1 MDTGSVHT
9 EIVAKVATITFF
21 HPASNSLPS
30 ALLKKMT
37 EEIMALGRNENVQ
50 VIVLKSK
57 GEKTFCAGAS
67 FDELLAVDSREKG
80 TLFFMGFAHL
90 INALR
95 SCNKVVIG
103 LVQGK
108 AVGGGV
114 GLLAACDYC
123 LATEQAA
130 VKLSE
135 LFIGIGAFVIEPAV
149 TRKVGMAAFSN
160 LTLEA
165 TEWHS
170 AQWGLNK
177 GLFSKVFPS
186 IEEME
191 TAAEIL
197 STALASYSPDALLEM
212 KKVFWEGTEHWDTLL
227 AERAAISGKLVL
239 SKFTKQTLQKYKK

>member
-9 EIVAKVATITFF
+9 EIVAKVATLTFF

-37 EEIMALGRNENVQ
+37 DEIMALGRNENVQ

-67 FDELLAVDSREKG
+67 FDELLAVDSKEKG

-123 LATEQAA
+123 LATEQAS

-177 GLFSKVFPS
+177 GLFSKVFSS

-239 SKFTKQTLQKYKK
+239 SKFTKQTLQRYKR

>member
-9 EIVAKVATITFF
+9 EIVAKVATLTFF

-37 EEIMALGRNENVQ
+37 DEIMALGRNENVQ

-67 FDELLAVDSREKG
+67 FDELLAVDSKEKG

-123 LATEQAA
+123 LATEQVA

-149 TRKVGMAAFSN
+149 TRKVGIAAFSN

>member
-1 MDTGSVHT
+1 
-9 EIVAKVATITFF
+9 
-21 HPASNSLPS
+21 
-30 ALLKKMT
+30 
-37 EEIMALGRNENVQ
+37 
-50 VIVLKSK
+50 
-57 GEKTFCAGAS
+57 
-67 FDELLAVDSREKG
+67 
-80 TLFFMGFAHL
+80 MGFAHL

-123 LATEQAA
+123 LATEQAS

-149 TRKVGMAAFSN
+149 TRKVGMATFSN

-177 GLFSKVFPS
+177 GLFSKVFSS

-191 TAAEIL
+191 TAAELL

-239 SKFTKQTLQKYKK
+239 SKFTKQTLQKYKR

>member
-9 EIVAKVATITFF
+9 EIVAKVATLTFF

-37 EEIMALGRNENVQ
+37 DEIMALGRNENVQ

-67 FDELLAVDSREKG
+67 FDELLAVDSKEKG

-149 TRKVGMAAFSN
+149 TRKVGIAAFSN

>member
-9 EIVAKVATITFF
+9 EIVAKVATLTFF

-30 ALLKKMT
+30 NLLKKMT
-37 EEIMALGRNENVQ
+37 EELISLGQKEEVQ
-50 VIVLKSK
+50 VIVLKSGGAK
-57 GEKTFCAGAS
+57 AFCAGAS
-67 FDELLAVDSREKG
+67 FEELIAVDSKEKG
-80 TLFFMGFAHL
+80 THFFMGFADM
-90 INALR
+90 INAIR
-95 SCNKVVIG
+95 TCTKVVIG

-114 GLLAACDYC
+114 GLLSACDYC
-123 LATEQAA
+123 LATEQGA

-149 TRKVGMAAFSN
+149 TRKVGKSAFST

-170 AQWGLNK
+170 AAWALDK
-177 GLFSKVFPS
+177 GLFSKVFPN
-186 IEEME
+186 IEEMQA
-191 TAAEIL
+191 AAEKM
-197 STALASYSPDALLEM
+197 STALASYSPEALFEM

-239 SKFTKQTLQKYKK
+239 SKFTKEILQKFKK